1 MTAAYVCRS
10 CGVDF
15 GYPQG
20 LAVHQEFGSQWGNDD
35 DNTKIAAKCS
45 KEIKKSPPPDARN
58 RFDRSLINDL

>member
-20 LAVHQEFGSQWGNDD
+20 LAIHQELGCQWGDD
-35 DNTKIAAKCS
+35 DDSTKYCCGMIYEDGEVTCTS
-45 KEIKKSPPPDARN
+45 CGEP
-58 RFDRSLINDL
+58 L